1 MGRTGRHDVNE
12 LRLYDFDA
20 GYTFNI
26 AEFSIKKDPSE
37 KYPFGYGLVVTAG
50 LDSQKNHAIGIFRD
64 KDDNFP
70 FRNTPWFDLQEAYVS
85 GRIPVGEGLVVKAGK
100 FVTLLGYEVIE
111 APNNLN
117 FSRSFLFTFSAPL
130 THVGALL
137 TYQPLSWLSVTFG
150 TVVGWDDAKDN
161 NSTMSYTGQ
170 FAFTPIKDFTANL
183 NWITGAE
190 QNHNNRDPRTV
201 LDFVFNY
208 TGVKNLTLGLDV
220 DYGWEY
226 DEAYLASTGTRQD
239 NNASWWGWAAYAAY
253 DWTEKLRTALRLE
266 YFKDAE
272 GVRTQLSPPGNKLDL
287 WEVTLT
293 AQYKV
298 WKGLVARVEY
308 RHDSANQKTF
318 SIRAPGYVPT
328 GKTQDTISFDLY
340 YLFF

>member
-1 MGRTGRHDVNE
+1 MTLVRIVTAIAVFAAAAVSPAFAQQPQPQPAPESKTQMPEEKKEEKPKTLWEEHVLFAYIENSYVWNLGRTGRHDVNE

-50 LDSQKNHAIGIFRD
+50 VDSQKNHAIGIFRD

-85 GRIPVGEGLVVKAGK
+85 GRIPVGEGLILKAGK
-100 FVTLLGYEVIE
+100 FVTLLNYEVIE

-226 DEAYLASTGTRQD
+226 DEAYLKSTGT
-239 NNASWWGWAAYAAY
+239 
-253 DWTEKLRTALRLE
+253 
-266 YFKDAE
+266 
-272 GVRTQLSPPGNKLDL
+272 
-287 WEVTLT
+287 
-293 AQYKV
+293 
-298 WKGLVARVEY
+298 
-308 RHDSANQKTF
+308 
-318 SIRAPGYVPT
+318 
-328 GKTQDTISFDLY
+328 
-340 YLFF
+340 